1 MDNENKRLK
10 RKVRN
15 SYIISTISIA
25 MVLFL
30 LGSVG
35 FMIAAT
41 VRSAQ
46 MLKESVTLIVELDRD
61 VISAEQR
68 NAVEQ
73 QIRTCGGELVLDMTF
88 VTKEE
93 KRNDEGFREWFDV
106 EFDDVFAGDDNPL
119 LDSFDVRVAV
129 GSDNEETLQRFID
142 DLTAIDGVEHIS
154 YPAAMIATMQSALS
168 KIEPL
173 LIIFAVVLAVIS
185 LVLLNST
192 IRLAIFSKRYII
204 NTMKLV
210 GATKWFIIKPFILS
224 SVNQGIIAGI
234 LAALLFGAAFW
245 GAGQSLPELLTSER
259 LTTAAIVAAAMVVTG
274 VTVSVLFTLFAVN
287 KFVNMKSNKI
297 HLY

>member
-1 MDNENKRLK
+1 MDSENKRLK

-30 LGSVG
+30 LGSIG

-41 VRSAQ
+41 VKSAR
-46 MLKESVTLIVELDRD
+46 MLEQSVTLIVELNRD
-61 VISAEQR
+61 VVSAEQR
-68 NAVEQ
+68 SAVEE
-73 QIRTCGGELVLDMTF
+73 QIRTRGGDLVLDAVF

-93 KRNDEGFREWFDV
+93 KRDDKEFREWFDV
-106 EFDDVFAGDDNPL
+106 EFEDVFGEDDNPL
-119 LDSFDVRVAV
+119 LDSFDVRVSA
-129 GSDNEETLQRFID
+129 GKDNEEALQSFID
-142 DLTAIDGVEHIS
+142 DLSGMDGVANVS
-154 YPAAMIATMQSALS
+154 YPAAMIATMQSALA

-210 GATKWFIIKPFILS
+210 GATKWFIIKPFIIS
-224 SVNQGIIAGI
+224 SVNQGIIAGVI
-234 LAALLFGAAFW
+234 ASLLFVAAFW
-245 GAGQSLPELLTSER
+245 GAGLSLPELLTPER
-259 LTTAAIVAAAMVVTG
+259 CKTAAIAAAAMVVIG
-274 VTVSVLFTLFAVN
+274 VAVSVLFTLFAVN